1 MERIFGAL
9 ALVVLVAVPFWF
21 SRRKKMK
28 RTEDWNNER
37 ETVAQGGITADV
49 SATISGDGGHH

>member
-1 MERIFGAL
+1 MERILA
-9 ALVVLVAVPFWF
+9 ALVLIALVAVPFWF

-28 RTEDWNNER
+28 RSEDWNNEHDP
-37 ETVAQGGITADV
+37 VPKGGIGADT